1 MGMPIG
7 GSNLSR
13 PEAQRILREAAQ
25 DGRVGFEEAHCRRRM
40 VERGVTEEDVLKC
53 LMLGRITEGPALNLR
68 GNWKMNVHRFAAGEE
83 LDVVAV
89 IEVPDDGVIVVTV
102 I

>member
-1 MGMPIG
+1 MVKG

-13 PEAQRILREAAQ
+13 PDAQRILREAAR
-25 DGRVGFEEAHCRRRM
+25 DGRVGFEEAHCHRRM
-40 VERGVTEEDVLKC
+40 IERGVTEEDVLKC
-53 LMLGRITEGPALNLR
+53 LMLGWITEGPALNAR
-68 GNWKMNVHRFAAGEE
+68 GNWKMTVHRFAAGEE

>member
-1 MGMPIG
+1 MPQG
-7 GSNLSR
+7 DSNLSR
-13 PEAQRILREAAQ
+13 PEAQRILREAAH

-53 LMLGRITEGPALNLR
+53 LRLGRITEGPALNPR
-68 GNWKMNVHRFAAGEE
+68 GNWKMTVHRFAAGEE

>member
-1 MGMPIG
+1 MKQPR
-7 GSNLSR
+7 SPRLSI
-13 PEAQRILREAAQ
+13 PETRRILREAAEA
-25 DGRVGFEEAHCRRRM
+25 GRVGFEERHCRKRM
-40 VERGVTEEDVLKC
+40 IERGVTEEDVLRC
-53 LMLGRITEGPALNLR
+53 LILGRIVEGPALNPR
-68 GNWKMNVHRFAAGEE
+68 GNWKMTLHRFAAGEA

>member
-1 MGMPIG
+1 
-7 GSNLSR
+7 
-13 PEAQRILREAAQ
+13 
-25 DGRVGFEEAHCRRRM
+25 M

-53 LMLGRITEGPALNLR
+53 LMLGRITEGPALNAR
-68 GNWKMNVHRFAAGEE
+68 GNWKMTIHRFAADEE

-89 IEVPDDGVIVVTV
+89 IEVPDDGVIVVTA